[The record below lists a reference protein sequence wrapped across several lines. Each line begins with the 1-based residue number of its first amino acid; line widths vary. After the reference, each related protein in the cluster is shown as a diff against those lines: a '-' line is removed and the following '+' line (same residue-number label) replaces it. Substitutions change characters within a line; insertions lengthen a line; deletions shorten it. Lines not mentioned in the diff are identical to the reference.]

1 MYLAEYW
8 FMHKKS
14 STLSTI
20 NFQDS
25 SKMYRWSWL
34 RSATKT
40 DIIYTLLSIYVAHR
54 QLTRDSLSP
63 TLKSFQTSFSSLCLP
78 ELCRVAMT
86 TDHPPTLPLERI
98 LSSCYPGHGRVGF
111 SRTHI
116 DSRCSDFHMAGPA
129 NAVFSPRSHA
139 HSSFASSTA

>member
-34 RSATKT
+34 HAATKT
-40 DIIYTLLSIYVAHR
+40 DIYMARR

-63 TLKSFQTSFSSLCLP
+63 TLKSFQTSFSTILCLP

-98 LSSCYPGHGRVGF
+98 LSSCYPGHVQAGF

-116 DSRCSDFHMAGPA
+116 DSRCPDSHMAGPA
-129 NAVFSPRSHA
+129 NAVFSPRSQA
-139 HSSFASSTA
+139 QSSSASSTA